1 MYAYNLVLIFLGPER
16 KGRAMTV
23 EQNDE
28 TVGVVG
34 KAIAEDVI
42 GHEDTRVETIE
53 EKQTTAHT
61 DSV

>member
-1 MYAYNLVLIFLGPER
+1 MR
-16 KGRAMTV
+16 V

-42 GHEDTRVETIE
+42 GHESERVETIE
-53 EKQTTAHT
+53 EKTAAAHT
-61 DSV
+61 DTV